1 MLDNGISRER
11 SFAARSFCVA
21 LYLLLIF
28 SIGKHHSTSWFSFP
42 MSNNEPITETTVV
55 ADRGVSE
62 VKSLHLGE
70 GSGEVSETSE
80 ESYQDEFTPPTEEE
94 NQTLRKVAANL
105 PFVAFSL
112 CLVEF
117 AERASYYGSQT
128 LFSNFVEFPLPA
140 GGNGAGAPPRGT
152 QETAGALGMGLQA
165 STGFV
170 LLFQF
175 LAYIVP
181 IFGGYWADTYV
192 GRYKAIVIGVL
203 ICGVAHIIQI
213 IGAIPSVLQQGK
225 SHAAPPFVISLLL
238 LAVGAG
244 IFKPNIAPTVLDQHK
259 SQKPYVKTLKSGET
273 VIVDPETTNTR
284 TMLLFYMFVN
294 IGAFYMLATT
304 YAEKYVGYWLSFLLS
319 GTIYFLLPI
328 LLLAVYKKTK
338 TYPPSGNKELGEAFK
353 IGWTALVQSKF
364 QFWRKDFWDSAKSST
379 LRSKGIEVSWTDTAV
394 VKVAKT
400 MEACDI
406 FWFFPIYNLNDGGI
420 GSVATNQGASM
431 VTNGAPNDVLNNFNP
446 LTIIFVIPILTF
458 VIYPFLERRKIKP
471 GPITRMTFGFAV
483 ATLAGIAG
491 ALVQW
496 KVYQLS
502 PCGSQASTCDQ
513 VANISIWWQIPNTS
527 LSAISECFANVTAYE
542 VAYARAPKSMKGLVM
557 AVFLFMTALSSAL
570 GEILIPATADPWL
583 IWIWAAPAVALAVQT
598 VIFWFRFKHLN
609 SESYFADTD
618 ASSEVE
624 EQQVSPKTE
633 V

>member
-1 MLDNGISRER
+1 
-11 SFAARSFCVA
+11 
-21 LYLLLIF
+21 
-28 SIGKHHSTSWFSFP
+28 
-42 MSNNEPITETTVV
+42 MSNSETILTDTSVV
-55 ADRGVSE
+55 AARGVSE
-62 VKSLHLGE
+62 VKSLHLDE
-70 GSGEVSETSE
+70 GLGGDSQASQ
-80 ESYQDEFTPPTEEE
+80 ESQEPYDDVFTPPTDEE

-105 PFVAFSL
+105 PLVAFSL

-117 AERASYYGSQT
+117 AERASYYGAQT
-128 LFSNFVEFPLPA
+128 LFSNFVEFPLPE
-140 GGNGAGAPPRGT
+140 GGNAAGAPPRGT
-152 QETAGALGMGLQA
+152 QKTAGALGWGLQA

-170 LLFQF
+170 LLFKF

-192 GRYKAIVIGVL
+192 GRYKAIIIGVF

-213 IGAIPSVLQQGK
+213 VGAIPSVLQKGK
-225 SHAAPPFVISLLL
+225 ANAAPPFVIGLLL
-238 LAVGAG
+238 LAIGAG
-244 IFKPNIAPTVLDQHK
+244 IFKPNISPTVLDQHK
-259 SQKPYVKTLKSGET
+259 SQTPYVKTLKSGEN

-319 GTIYFLLPI
+319 GIIYFFLPI
-328 LLLAVYKKTK
+328 LLLAVYKRTK
-338 TYPPSGNKELGEAFK
+338 KQPPSGNKELAEAFK

-364 QFWRKDFWDSAKSST
+364 QFWRKDFWDLAKSAN
-379 LRSKGIEVSWTDTAV
+379 LRSKGIEVSWTDTSV
-394 VKVAKT
+394 SKVAKT
-400 MEACDI
+400 IEACDI

-431 VTNGAPNDVLNNFNP
+431 ITNGAPNDLLNNFNP
-446 LTIIFVIPILTF
+446 LTIIVVIPILTF
-458 VIYPFLERRKIKP
+458 VIYPFLERRKLKP
-471 GPITRMTFGFAV
+471 GPITRMTIGFAV
-483 ATLAGIAG
+483 ATLAGIVG

-502 PCGSQASTCDQ
+502 PCGTHASTCDD
-513 VANISIWWQIPNTS
+513 VADISIWWQIPNTS

-542 VAYARAPKSMKGLVM
+542 VAYARAPKSMKGLVI

-583 IWIWAAPAVALAVQT
+583 IWIWAGPAVALAVQT
-598 VIFWFRFKHLN
+598 VIFWFRFRHLN
-609 SESYFADTD
+609 SENYFADNVVSD
-618 ASSEVE
+618 LVE
-624 EQQVSPKTE
+624 EEQVSLKRE
-633 V
+633 A